1 LRNTGFAGIYDAK
14 PPLTGAYMELKSDG
28 TLYFHSQYGYG
39 YSGTWK
45 VVGSNRIYMKTDQG
59 MTAYATIEGGTLTD
73 DTGGVCVKR

>member
-28 TLYFHSQYGYG
+28 TLYFHSQYDYG

-73 DTGGVCVKR
+73 DTGGVYVKR